1 MNILKSW
8 REPINALTH
17 LLALIIIFPTTIFLM
32 YDAFKIGSFRYFFAT
47 FIFSL
52 SINLLYLA
60 SGIYHLVNG
69 KVETIKL
76 LKKIDHMMI
85 FMLIAGTYTPICVI
99 KVNTHFAYTI
109 LTIVWIIAII
119 GIFLK
124 IFWINAPRWFSTSIY
139 VIMGWIS
146 VFAAVPVIN
155 TFSIDGILW
164 LAGGGILYT
173 IGAVIYA
180 TKYPKI
186 NFKYLGFH
194 EIFHL
199 FVIGGSF
206 CHIYFIFN
214 YVLK

>member
-119 GIFLK
+119 GIIKRNQIITVYGFESIQ
-124 IFWINAPRWFSTSIY
+124 IF
-139 VIMGWIS
+139 
-146 VFAAVPVIN
+146 
-155 TFSIDGILW
+155 
-164 LAGGGILYT
+164 
-173 IGAVIYA
+173 
-180 TKYPKI
+180 
-186 NFKYLGFH
+186 
-194 EIFHL
+194 
-199 FVIGGSF
+199 
-206 CHIYFIFN
+206 
-214 YVLK
+214 